1 MGVDRQ
7 NRLPDFLQWTRNP
20 ENREE
25 IIALYLT
32 AKEFGQ
38 RPSYYAFGGK
48 IQLTSQYEIDFAVM
62 CVGREYEAELAREAE
77 QRVASGRS

>member
-7 NRLPDFLQWTRNP
+7 KRSPDFLQWTRDP

-38 RPSYYAFGGK
+38 RPSYYVFGSNLPL
-48 IQLTSQYEIDFAVM
+48 QSQYEIDFYILAI
-62 CVGREYEAELAREAE
+62 GKDYEAELMHEAE
-77 QRVASGRS
+77 QRATSGRW

>member
-7 NRLPDFLQWTRNP
+7 KRSPDFLQWTRDP

-38 RPSYYAFGGK
+38 RPSYYVFGSNLPL
-48 IQLTSQYEIDFAVM
+48 QSQYEIDFYILAV
-62 CVGREYEAELAREAE
+62 GKDYEAELLEE
-77 QRVASGRS
+77 QRRSMEQGRI